1 MPFHQGPESN
11 ATSLLD
17 IDDRS
22 LKCNAQCVEVS
33 NSKKLIEYTMEE
45 NYRLLFGEPSLER
58 KREVGKD
65 RFRNTIIR
73 KFGRHRAKE
82 KIERLPSMVRYSKI
96 YWTKLHAFLIL
107 LLWMSVFLFP
117 FLLCVRFL
125 LRLCHSN
132 LKVELLPTD
141 SSAAVEFIRT
151 EKIAKSAENL
161 KLFRSY
167 EEHIDRLI
175 SQALL
180 NGIESRYVCCC
191 LYTTYIHTNSARFAA
206 LMCFMVALSQ
216 ATHNNFVDCVMLF
229 QNIIVNIFICLPQFC
244 GWLTCPS
251 MNDNPFNKAFKLFL
265 HHFVKHSTGLCNHL
279 HCQLYPCTKHFEWA
293 CDKWA
298 HSFRWAYD
306 VKISTNISIL
316 FCSIQLFSRVFDIFH
331 LLFILFFVRI
341 SCFANFHKYTSIQHP
356 T

>member
-1 MPFHQGPESN
+1 MCTNTLAKQYSIRFSSFHILHSSFHFNFISFIPLTRAQRRFSDQNCVKTIYEKLSHLYNRIIKAHENTNNMLDSIRIWAKIPFHQGPESN

-96 YWTKLHAFLIL
+96 YWTKLQAFLIR
-107 LLWMSVFLFP
+107 LWMFVFLFP

-167 EEHIDRLI
+167 EEHMDRLI

-180 NGIESRYVCCC
+180 NGIESRYVCC
-191 LYTTYIHTNSARFAA
+191 R
-206 LMCFMVALSQ
+206 
-216 ATHNNFVDCVMLF
+216 
-229 QNIIVNIFICLPQFC
+229 
-244 GWLTCPS
+244 
-251 MNDNPFNKAFKLFL
+251 
-265 HHFVKHSTGLCNHL
+265 
-279 HCQLYPCTKHFEWA
+279 
-293 CDKWA
+293 
-298 HSFRWAYD
+298 
-306 VKISTNISIL
+306 
-316 FCSIQLFSRVFDIFH
+316 
-331 LLFILFFVRI
+331 LFFCTPFISRRI
-341 SCFANFHKYTSIQHP
+341 RWDLWQLCAS
-356 T
+356 